1 MVDHRHRIV
10 GWNKGAQ
17 ELLGHARDDVLNR
30 PCVRARGPDARRAVA
45 WTRLP
50 AFTGVARDDL
60 PKGMEVQVHTR
71 EGRQVWLHFS
81 LIVVPHEPGPL
92 MVHVVHDVSPHMR
105 ASEFVA
111 QVASMWQANGVLR
124 DSGLT
129 GDASTPTQTPAAAFT
144 TRSVRS
150 CA

>member
-1 MVDHRHRIV
+1 M
-10 GWNKGAQ
+10 
-17 ELLGHARDDVLNR
+17 
-30 PCVRARGPDARRAVA
+30 
-45 WTRLP
+45 
-50 AFTGVARDDL
+50 ARDDL

-129 GDASTPTQTPAAAFT
+129 GRVHPDSDAGGGLHDEEREVLRLMADGLSTKSIAV
-144 TRSVRS
+144 RLSVSPYTVRNHVQHLL
-150 CA
+150 AK